1 LKGDI
6 IMIIKDSLKLI
17 GNTPL
22 YKMKDRN
29 IYIKLEKFNV
39 GGSIKDRAAMGM
51 IEDAENRGILKK
63 DSVLV
68 EATSGNTG
76 IAIAMIGKIKGY
88 KVIIVMPDSMSEE
101 RRMIIQSY
109 GAELILTD
117 GAKGMKGSIEMADK
131 MAENDSRYF
140 VVRQFSNP
148 ANREIHYETTSL
160 ELLEDIPDM
169 DIFVAGVGTG
179 GSFSGISK
187 RLKEQERKILCIAAE
202 PSDSAVIS
210 GEEPGPHKIQGIGA
224 GFITDIFIPEDM
236 DEVIKIDYED
246 AEKET
251 VEFVRDTGILV
262 GLSTGANIAAA
273 KKLAEK
279 YGKDKKIVTLSP
291 DGGEKYLSLGIF

>member
-1 LKGDI
+1 
-6 IMIIKDSLKLI
+6 MIIKDSLKLI

-39 GGSIKDRAAMGM
+39 GGSIKDRAALGM
-51 IEDAENRGILKK
+51 IEDAEKRGILNK

-101 RRMIIQSY
+101 RRMIIRSY
-109 GAELILTD
+109 GAELILTE
-117 GAKGMKGSIEMADK
+117 GSKGMKGSIELADK
-131 MAENDSRYF
+131 MAEEDSKYF
-140 VVRQFSNP
+140 VVRQFSNR
-148 ANREIHYETTSL
+148 ANRDIHYKTTSL
-160 ELLEDIPDM
+160 ELLKDVPDI
-169 DIFVAGVGTG
+169 DIFVAGIGTG

-187 RLKEQERKILCIAAE
+187 RLKEQERKILCFAVE
-202 PSDSAVIS
+202 PFNSAVIS
-210 GEEPGPHKIQGIGA
+210 GDEAGSHKIQGIGA
-224 GFITDIFIPEDM
+224 GFVTDIFTPKYM
-236 DEVIKIDYED
+236 DGVMKIKYEE

-251 VEFVRDTGILV
+251 VEFVKDTGILV
-262 GLSTGANIAAA
+262 GLSTGANIVAA
-273 KKLAEK
+273 KKLEKK
-279 YGKDKKIVTLSP
+279 YGKDKKIVTISP

>member
-1 LKGDI
+1 
-6 IMIIKDSLKLI
+6 MIIKDSLKLI

-22 YKMKDRN
+22 YKMKDIN
-29 IYIKLEKFNV
+29 IYVKLEKFNA
-39 GGSIKDRAAMGM
+39 GGSIKDRAALGM
-51 IEDAENRGILKK
+51 IEDAENRGILNK

-76 IAIAMIGKIKGY
+76 IAIAMIGKRKGY

-101 RRMIIQSY
+101 RRSMIQSY
-109 GAELILTD
+109 GAELILTE
-117 GAKGMKGSIEMADK
+117 GAKGMKGSIELADE

-148 ANREIHYETTSL
+148 ANRKIHYETTSL
-160 ELLEDIPDM
+160 ELLEDVPDM

-210 GEEPGPHKIQGIGA
+210 GEEPGSHKIQGIGA
-224 GFITDIFIPEDM
+224 GFVTDIFTPEYM
-236 DEVIKIDYED
+236 DEVIKIDYKD

-251 VEFVRDTGILV
+251 VDFVRDTGILV

>member
-1 LKGDI
+1 
-6 IMIIKDSLKLI
+6 MIIKDSLKLI

-22 YKMKDRN
+22 YKMKDIN
-29 IYIKLEKFNV
+29 IYVKLEKFNA
-39 GGSIKDRAAMGM
+39 GGSIKDRAALGM
-51 IEDAENRGILKK
+51 IEDAEKKGILNK

-88 KVIIVMPDSMSEE
+88 KVIIVMPDSMSVE
-101 RRMIIQSY
+101 RRRMIQSY
-109 GAELILTD
+109 GAELILTE
-117 GAKGMKGSIEMADK
+117 GAKGMKGSIELADE
-131 MAENDSRYF
+131 MAENDSKYF

-148 ANREIHYETTSL
+148 ANMEIHYETTSL
-160 ELLEDIPDM
+160 ELLEDVPDM

-187 RLKEQERKILCIAAE
+187 RLKEQERKILCVAAE

-210 GEEPGPHKIQGIGA
+210 GGEPGPHKIQGIGA
-224 GFITDIFIPEDM
+224 GFITDIFIPEVM
-236 DEVIKIDYED
+236 DEVIKIDYDD

-251 VEFVRDTGILV
+251 VEFVKDTGILV

-291 DGGEKYLSLGIF
+291 DGGEKYLSLDIF

>member
-1 LKGDI
+1 
-6 IMIIKDSLKLI
+6 MIIKDSLKLI

>member
-1 LKGDI
+1 
-6 IMIIKDSLKLI
+6 MIIKDSLKLI

-29 IYIKLEKFNV
+29 IYIKLEKFNA

-101 RRMIIQSY
+101 RRMMIQSY

>member
-1 LKGDI
+1 
-6 IMIIKDSLKLI
+6 MIIKDSLKLI

-29 IYIKLEKFNV
+29 IYIKLEKFNA

-101 RRMIIQSY
+101 RRMMIQSY

-187 RLKEQERKILCIAAE
+187 RLKEQERKILCIAVE

>member
-1 LKGDI
+1 
-6 IMIIKDSLKLI
+6 MIIKDSLKLI

-22 YKMKDRN
+22 YKMKDIN
-29 IYIKLEKFNV
+29 IYVKLEKFNA
-39 GGSIKDRAAMGM
+39 GGSIKDRAALGM
-51 IEDAENRGILKK
+51 IEDAENRGILNK

-76 IAIAMIGKIKGY
+76 IAIAMIGKLKGY
-88 KVIIVMPDSMSEE
+88 KVIIVMPDSMSDE
-101 RRMIIQSY
+101 RRRIIQSY
-109 GAELILTD
+109 GAELILTE
-117 GAKGMKGSIEMADK
+117 GAKGMKGSIELADE
-131 MAENDSRYF
+131 MAENNSKYF

-148 ANREIHYETTSL
+148 ANRKIHYETTSL
-160 ELLEDIPDM
+160 ELLEDVPDI

-187 RLKEQERKILCIAAE
+187 RLKEQDRKILCIAAE

-210 GEEPGPHKIQGIGA
+210 GEEPGAHKIQGIGA
-224 GFITDIFIPEDM
+224 GFVTDIFTPEYM
-236 DEVIKIDYED
+236 DEVIKIDYND

-251 VEFVRDTGILV
+251 VDFVRDTGILV